1 MDLSTSIL
9 VVDDDAEMAGAL
21 ADLLCHQGHEAQA
34 VTSAAD
40 AEPIIARSPHLRLL
54 LVDLVMP
61 GVDGMLLLERVKK
74 QRPELAVL
82 MMSGFGTI
90 AAAVEAMKRG
100 AEDFITKPFEQAMIC
115 KKINS
120 LLELQNLRE
129 RVAKLERAECCP
141 SFQGVVTQSPKM
153 LRALEL
159 AQGAA
164 RADVPVLLVGETGTG
179 KEMLAGMI
187 HRNSQRAAR
196 RFIPVHCGS
205 LPRDLVESELFGYR
219 RGAFAGAQQDRPGLL
234 VAAAGGTLLVDE
246 INEMPPD
253 IRFKLLLALEEG
265 SVRPL
270 GAAEQTPIDVHVMA
284 STSCPIRTIP
294 DDTLRRDPYFR
305 LARITI
311 ELPPL
316 RERREDLPLLV
327 DHFLSLYSPKYD
339 CRPTFHPDALKLL
352 HDYPFPG
359 NVRELE
365 NIVEGVMG
373 NHRRQEVIRESD
385 LRPHL
390 QPDLLEKEAGS
401 FQGASIF
408 PLVRLEKYAIE
419 KVLHF
424 SRNNKS
430 RASEILGISRD
441 SLYRKMKQYEIPL

>member
-1 MDLSTSIL
+1 MDRSTSIL

-21 ADLLCHQGHEAQA
+21 ADLLCQQGHDAQA
-34 VTSAAD
+34 ATSAAE
-40 AEPIIARSPHLRLL
+40 AEPIIARSPHLRLV

-74 QRPELAVL
+74 QRPQLAVL

-100 AEDFITKPFEQAMIC
+100 AEDFITKPFAQATIC
-115 KKINS
+115 KKINGI
-120 LLELQNLRE
+120 LELQNLRE
-129 RVAKLERAECCP
+129 RVAKLESSLRSP

-153 LRALEL
+153 LRALQL

-179 KEMLAGMI
+179 KELLAGMI

-205 LPRDLVESELFGYR
+205 LPGDLVESELFGYR
-219 RGAFAGAQQDRPGLL
+219 SGAFAGAQQDRPGLL
-234 VAAAGGTLLVDE
+234 LAAAGGTLLLNE
-246 INEMPPD
+246 IGEMPPD
-253 IRFKLLLALEEG
+253 IRVKLLLALEEG

-270 GAAEQTPIDVHVMA
+270 GAVEQTPIDVHVIA
-284 STSCPIRTIP
+284 ATSRPIRTIAG
-294 DDTLRRDPYFR
+294 DVLRHDPYFR

-316 RERREDLPLLV
+316 RERREDLPLLL

-352 HDYPFPG
+352 HGYPFPG

-365 NIVEGVMG
+365 NLVEGVMAT
-373 NHRRQEVIRESD
+373 HQRQEVIRESD

-390 QPDLLEKEAGS
+390 HPDLLEKEAGKLP
-401 FQGASIF
+401 G
-408 PLVRLEKYAIE
+408 R
-419 KVLHF
+419 LHF
-424 SRNNKS
+424 PAGSAGKICAQKGAALQQEQQEPRQRN
-430 RASEILGISRD
+430 IGH
-441 SLYRKMKQYEIPL
+441 